1 MSSYLIPSSVKLFP
15 GTNLI
20 DSHSCA
26 KEGKKM
32 ATDQN
37 TAGCVLTDDDY
48 QAFHDVPWN
57 RASDFLVS
65 STIDLSDVES
75 PI

>member
-1 MSSYLIPSSVKLFP
+1 
-15 GTNLI
+15 
-20 DSHSCA
+20 
-26 KEGKKM
+26 M

-65 STIDLSDVES
+65 STLDLSDVES